1 MTSRPRNANGTFK
14 SSFDDDQAKFHAD
27 IKSKM
32 DAGMSF
38 DEAWIAAG
46 GDIVPTT
53 LSDDQSVK
61 EMASAYAAAGRQP
74 MRIRPK

>member
-1 MTSRPRNANGTFK
+1 MSSRPRNANGTFK
-14 SSFDDDQAKFHAD
+14 SSFDDDLDKFCAD

-46 GDIVPTT
+46 GSII
-53 LSDDQSVK
+53 SDEELCNEHANSRKD
-61 EMASAYAAAGRQP
+61 AS
-74 MRIRPK
+74 